1 MDAAPA
7 PDAFPLQIFTL
18 REAAARLRVS
28 EWTARKMVA
37 DGRLRPLNLTPGK
50 ILVTAR
56 AIEEAVRAAERP
68 PTETSRQVR
77 GEG

>member
-28 EWTARKMVA
+28 EWTCRRMIS
-37 DGRLRPLNLTPGK
+37 DGRLKPLALTPGK
-50 ILVTAR
+50 ILITAR
-56 AIEEAVRAAERP
+56 AIEEAVHAAEQP
-68 PTETSRQVR
+68 PTDNSV
-77 GEG
+77 